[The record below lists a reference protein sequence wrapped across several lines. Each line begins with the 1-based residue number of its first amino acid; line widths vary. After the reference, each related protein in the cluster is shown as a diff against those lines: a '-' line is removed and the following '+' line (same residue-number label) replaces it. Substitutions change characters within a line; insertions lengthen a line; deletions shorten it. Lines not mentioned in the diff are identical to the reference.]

1 MLHLYQAKSFLPANP
16 LSDMYVCFFR
26 ELFKTV
32 SVTDEDMAR
41 VLSKLKFIKS
51 KRQLM
56 NLKRILCSSTIT
68 RQLKQ
73 YLNVETCCGTG
84 PFWEVDFN

>member
-32 SVTDEDMAR
+32 SVTDEDISR
-41 VLSKLKFIKS
+41 VLSKLKFIKFTNEPKEDTLFIYHYTS
-51 KRQLM
+51 IKM
-56 NLKRILCSSTIT
+56 VYK
-68 RQLKQ
+68 
-73 YLNVETCCGTG
+73 CGDMLRHG
-84 PFWEVDFN
+84 PVLGS

>member
-41 VLSKLKFIKS
+41 ILSKIKFIHS
-51 KRQLM
+51 KRQPK
-56 NLKRILCSSTIT
+56 NLKRILCLSTIKT
-68 RQLKQ
+68 SIKTVSK
-73 YLNVETCCGTG
+73 YG
-84 PFWEVDFN
+84 DI